1 MKENDIRY
9 DKVSTY
15 IKLNKKTFIIA
26 SISGI
31 IFNSL
36 MALVPI
42 IQGRLLD
49 SFVDNKN
56 IKYIIYFALTFLL
69 FVLYVQFN
77 RFLKRYFIRD
87 FSNKMVLQMRRV
99 CFKNMLLSDI
109 KTFSLDTKGDIMNKN
124 LQDIKDSAEGIR
136 KVFTEIYDTIILLI
150 GYFISMIYMSPTI
163 TLYVT
168 GFIILSMIFAHSLK
182 KIIYKNTKEY
192 KKVFSK
198 TKDET
203 LYLLQNEVYYRGF
216 GVSENYH
223 NKYKETLNDLEKKSR
238 KALIYKSSFE
248 PLYQAVALIGLFF
261 IIYFGGKN
269 YLAGIWAI
277 GTFQAYITTYALV
290 STKASKTGKLF
301 NSFQSFKVS
310 WNRVKPFLI
319 MNNSYERLDI
329 KNKDIA
335 LSVKDMSFGFDD
347 KFSVKNITLEL
358 NEGEILGVCGKIHSG
373 KSTFIA
379 SLCGLY
385 DYSGS
390 IKLLGYELK
399 ENRNKFIDNFITYSK
414 STNEIFSDIIKYNI
428 SFDKEC
434 QKDALEDSMI
444 YDDINSFPNKDKEI
458 LSHSNVNLSG
468 GQQKRLCMARCLN
481 QNSYLTILDD
491 PFNAIDISMAKRIV
505 DNIKK
510 RKHQMFV
517 IVSNQKEILMK
528 FDKILFLKED
538 GYIFSK
544 YNEIKDN
551 PEFLNMI
558 GGN

>member
-1 MKENDIRY
+1 MKETDIRY

-216 GVSENYH
+216 GVSE
-223 NKYKETLNDLEKKSR
+223 
-238 KALIYKSSFE
+238 
-248 PLYQAVALIGLFF
+248 
-261 IIYFGGKN
+261 
-269 YLAGIWAI
+269 
-277 GTFQAYITTYALV
+277 
-290 STKASKTGKLF
+290 KL
-301 NSFQSFKVS
+301 
-310 WNRVKPFLI
+310 
-319 MNNSYERLDI
+319 
-329 KNKDIA
+329 
-335 LSVKDMSFGFDD
+335 
-347 KFSVKNITLEL
+347 
-358 NEGEILGVCGKIHSG
+358 
-373 KSTFIA
+373 
-379 SLCGLY
+379 
-385 DYSGS
+385 
-390 IKLLGYELK
+390 
-399 ENRNKFIDNFITYSK
+399 
-414 STNEIFSDIIKYNI
+414 
-428 SFDKEC
+428 
-434 QKDALEDSMI
+434 
-444 YDDINSFPNKDKEI
+444 
-458 LSHSNVNLSG
+458 
-468 GQQKRLCMARCLN
+468 
-481 QNSYLTILDD
+481 
-491 PFNAIDISMAKRIV
+491 
-505 DNIKK
+505 
-510 RKHQMFV
+510 
-517 IVSNQKEILMK
+517 
-528 FDKILFLKED
+528 
-538 GYIFSK
+538 
-544 YNEIKDN
+544 
-551 PEFLNMI
+551 
-558 GGN
+558 